1 MKKIVQ
7 KGISAL
13 AGAAAIAQAAAVT
26 VSAAAITEIDP
37 PTAFVSDIG
46 VLFNNI
52 LTFVFIIAALLVFFY
67 LIWGGIDWITSGGDK
82 GQTEKA
88 RNKIT
93 AAIVGLI
100 VLLASFA
107 ILQLVLRF
115 FTGGSDLNQILDQNV
130 NQRLN

>member
-1 MKKIVQ
+1 MKKLVQ
-7 KGISAL
+7 KSLSA
-13 AGAAAIAQAAAVT
+13 ASAVAVMTQAAAVAASAQ
-26 VSAAAITEIDP
+26 VSEITPPAAFA
-37 PTAFVSDIG
+37 SDIG
-46 VLFNNI
+46 ALFNSI
-52 LTFVFIIAALLVFFY
+52 LTFVFVIAALLVFFY

-115 FTGGSDLNQILDQNV
+115 FTGGSDINDILRQNV
-130 NQRLN
+130 NNRL

>member
-13 AGAAAIAQAAAVT
+13 AGAAAIAQAAAVA
-26 VSAAAITEIDP
+26 VSAQTISTIDP
-37 PTAFVSDIG
+37 PDAFAADIG

>member
-26 VSAAAITEIDP
+26 VSAQQAISTIKP
-37 PTAFVSDIG
+37 PDAFADNIG
-46 VLFNNI
+46 TLFNNI

-115 FTGGSDLNQILDQNV
+115 FTGGSDLNQILQQTTQDI
-130 NQRLN
+130 

>member
-37 PTAFVSDIG
+37 PTAFASDIG